1 MGRLQKKKTA
11 VEKTKQKLKVKQKSD
26 SDSIDSN
33 DTVPDQNGAVAKK
46 AVLRTGNTKDTKIKL
61 VQPAK
66 KIPGTSKLSEISQ
79 GDNVISRSIEF
90 LREVKVEL
98 NKVTWP
104 TRQQTIAS
112 TIVVIVLVIIV
123 SIFLGLVD
131 MSLSKIIEVLL
142 H

>member
-1 MGRLQKKKTA
+1 MGRLEKKKTA
-11 VEKTKQKLKVKQKSD
+11 VEKTKQRLKTKQKSED
-26 SDSIDSN
+26 NGNSIDS
-33 DTVPDQNGAVAKK
+33 VNGGTLAKK
-46 AVLRTGNTKDTKIKL
+46 PTFRPGSAKDTKIKL

-66 KIPGTSKLSEISQ
+66 KLPGASKISEISQ
-79 GDNVISRSIEF
+79 GDNVISKSIEF

-112 TIVVIVLVIIV
+112 TVVVIILVIIM
-123 SIFLGLVD
+123 SLFLGLVD